1 MCSISAIET
10 FFSEN
15 SLCILHFD
23 SNNVHSKIMI
33 NCENFEKNFEI
44 LSDALFEHDDDL
56 QS

>member
-1 MCSISAIET
+1 MQDKSHRH

-15 SLCILHFD
+15 ILFILDFD
-23 SNNVHSKIMI
+23 SHNVHSKIMI

-44 LSDALFEHDDDL
+44 LGDALFEHGDDL